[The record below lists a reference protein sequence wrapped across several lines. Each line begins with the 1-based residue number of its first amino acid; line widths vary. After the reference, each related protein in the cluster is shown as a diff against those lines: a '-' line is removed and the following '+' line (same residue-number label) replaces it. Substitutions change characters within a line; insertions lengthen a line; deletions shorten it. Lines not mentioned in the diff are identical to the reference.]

1 MHSSAGCSHGGSQRF
16 DRPGRDP
23 PSTVDGGVGSSAYS
37 HPVGDVTIPNQF
49 ELMWPTLEALKRL
62 GGSGQIDE
70 IVEAVV
76 EAEGF
81 TEEQQEV
88 RRGRGDRM
96 SRIEYHLA
104 WARNGLKNIGA
115 IENSARGVWAI
126 TDLGRTLDPAKTRE
140 RVRAWRADY
149 NRRYHE
155 QRRTAALDLDEG
167 VEDVEPVEPDWKDV
181 LLERL
186 MKMTPDGFERLAQRL
201 LREAGFRNV
210 EVLGKSGDGG
220 IDGVGVYRLSLV
232 SFPVYFQC
240 KRWVNQ
246 VPASAVRDFR
256 GAMSG
261 RGEKGLLITTA
272 TFTPAAREEATRDGA
287 PPVELI
293 SGEDLCDLLKQHE
306 LGVITSRR
314 TIEDIQVVMRPR
326 PHAADPRPG
335 CSHGRSRHRP

>member
-1 MHSSAGCSHGGSQRF
+1 MGEVA
-16 DRPGRDP
+16 
-23 PSTVDGGVGSSAYS
+23 
-37 HPVGDVTIPNQF
+37 IPNQF
-49 ELMWPTLEALKRL
+49 ELMWPTLQALKRL
-62 GGSGQIDE
+62 GGSGRIDE
-70 IVEAVV
+70 IVESVIDT
-76 EAEGF
+76 EGF

-88 RRGRGDRM
+88 RRRPADRM
-96 SRIEYHLA
+96 SRIEYYLA

-126 TDLGRTLDPAKTRE
+126 TDLGRSLDEEETLE
-140 RVRAWRADY
+140 RVRAWRAEY

-155 QRRTAALDLDEG
+155 QRRQVPSEEALDEP
-167 VEDVEPVEPDWKDV
+167 VEVEPDWKDV

-186 MKMTPDGFERLAQRL
+186 MKMPPDAFERLAQRL

-240 KRWVNQ
+240 KRWANQ
-246 VPASAVRDFR
+246 VPAAAARDFR

-261 RGEKGLLITTA
+261 QGEKGLLITTA

-287 PPVELI
+287 PPVDLI
-293 SGEDLCDLLKQHE
+293 SGEDLCDLLKEHE
-306 LGVITSRR
+306 LGVITTTR
-314 TIEDIQVVMRPR
+314 TIEDVQVV
-326 PHAADPRPG
+326 ADFFDEL
-335 CSHGRSRHRP
+335 